1 MRLGVSAA
9 KPERSIADD
18 DPRGY
23 LALLQQAGEAAELLD
38 PRGLGAF
45 GWLVQPVDI
54 EGPLT
59 DLLA

>member
-1 MRLGVSAA
+1 M
-9 KPERSIADD
+9 ADA

-45 GWLVQPVDI
+45 GWLVQSVGIDD
-54 EGPLT
+54 PLT
-59 DLLA
+59 GSLTHSRP